1 MSFLSRNLATYGAT
15 FPILKVLSQS
25 LLCRWND
32 TGELWSELP
41 SARNFANLTGRNS
54 LHVLVLSLLLPAGQC
69 LYSSDTPCPTWCIKM
84 SCRPVQTDLEFWPRQ
99 AFLTGVLQNFAR
111 TDTPLTITVLWA
123 WPFALYCN
131 QKTTST
137 AKQDQDCLVKV
148 WQIMNPLR
156 TRLPLTAVFGTS
168 RQLATVFDLQ
178 SSFIRVHK
186 VSIVPCQ
193 SSNISND
200 LKFNLDLRL
209 EVLKAAFKPEEYP
222 QKAT

>member
-1 MSFLSRNLATYGAT
+1 MKWYWRIMIWVGSCKKFRKPDRKEFPTCSGSQPTSSSRPMPLFLRHSMSN
-15 FPILKVLSQS
+15 V
-25 LLCRWND
+25 
-32 TGELWSELP
+32 
-41 SARNFANLTGRNS
+41 
-54 LHVLVLSLLLPAGQC
+54 V
-69 LYSSDTPCPTWCIKM
+69 
-84 SCRPVQTDLEFWPRQ
+84 SCRPIQTDLEFWPRQ

-111 TDTPLTITVLWA
+111 TDTPLNITVLWA
-123 WPFALYCN
+123 WTFALFCN

-137 AKQDQDCLVKV
+137 AKQDQDCLVKA

-168 RQLATVFDLQ
+168 RLLATVFDLQ
-178 SSFIRVHK
+178 SSVMRVHK

>member
-1 MSFLSRNLATYGAT
+1 
-15 FPILKVLSQS
+15 
-25 LLCRWND
+25 
-32 TGELWSELP
+32 
-41 SARNFANLTGRNS
+41 
-54 LHVLVLSLLLPAGQC
+54 
-69 LYSSDTPCPTWCIKM
+69 
-84 SCRPVQTDLEFWPRQ
+84 
-99 AFLTGVLQNFAR
+99 
-111 TDTPLTITVLWA
+111 
-123 WPFALYCN
+123 
-131 QKTTST
+131 
-137 AKQDQDCLVKV
+137 
-148 WQIMNPLR
+148 MNPLR

-178 SSFIRVHK
+178 SSLIRVHK